1 MLSRP
6 SAGGASSLLKP
17 FVCTRCLRRAAAA
30 RNGASSATAAAAAPP
45 PSTRNNRIRTF
56 ATATTAPNAAPAPPP
71 TTTTTTANPTPAAA
85 VAPLPTR
92 RLIALAG
99 PDAPKFLQGLTT
111 NNVAPAQ
118 RAGWYTAF
126 LNAQGRVLHDAF
138 VYPSAA
144 ANAAAGG
151 AGATTTSDSDDWAC
165 FIEVDGGSVDALARV
180 LRRHKLR
187 SKVRMRVVD
196 DGEWAVWS
204 AWLPPTCSPDP
215 DAGLASALDGLRGA
229 GSSGSGVV
237 HLSDERA
244 PGFGHRVLVPG
255 GGGAQL
261 PAPLEGL
268 ERVGVREYTGG
279 GGVAVGE

>member
-30 RNGASSATAAAAAPP
+30 RNGASSATAAAPP

-56 ATATTAPNAAPAPPP
+56 ATATTAPNAAPVPP
-71 TTTTTTANPTPAAA
+71 TTTTTANPTPAAA

-204 AWLPPTCSPDP
+204 AWLPPACSPDR
-215 DAGLASALDGLRGA
+215 DAGLAAALDGLRGA
-229 GSSGSGVV
+229 GSSGSGSSVV
-237 HLSDERA
+237 HLPDERA